1 MRFLVVAED
10 LEFNRLPAKIEVPK
24 TKQANRED
32 GSPYQRNLF
41 DLTTEDDLNRF
52 ENRVATYLDQQAR
65 LFFRYRNRACKD
77 YYVQGWKP
85 GRIYAD
91 FIVTLQDEEPGADDG
106 FHQVFVVE
114 TKGVHL
120 KASEDTE
127 YKRSVFDICGE
138 HARKADWAE
147 FAPAMRSKEMRFEVV
162 DEDEWQS
169 RLNGML
175 FGGDREGIGQ
185 ANAPAPLNRR

>member
-1 MRFLVVAED
+1 MRFLVVASD
-10 LEFNRLPAKIEVPK
+10 LKVNRLPEQIEVPEAK
-24 TKQANRED
+24 RANRED

-41 DLTTEDDLNRF
+41 DITTEDVLNSL

-65 LFFRYRNRACKD
+65 LFFWYRNRSRKD
-77 YYVQGWKP
+77 YFVQGWKP
-85 GRIYAD
+85 RRIYAD
-91 FIVTLQDEEPGADDG
+91 FIVTLRGDESDADDG

-127 YKRSVFDICGE
+127 YKRSVFDICTE
-138 HARKADWAE
+138 HARRTDWAE
-147 FAPAMRSKEMRFEVV
+147 FVPAMQSKAMRFEIV
-162 DEDEWQS
+162 DEEEWEA

-175 FGGDREGIGQ
+175 FSESS
-185 ANAPAPLNRR
+185 